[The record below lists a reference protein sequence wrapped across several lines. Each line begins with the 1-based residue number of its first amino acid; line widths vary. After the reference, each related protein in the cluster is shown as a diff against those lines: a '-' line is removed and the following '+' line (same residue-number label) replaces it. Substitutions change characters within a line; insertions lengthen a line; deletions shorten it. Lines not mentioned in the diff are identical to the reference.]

1 MKKFISTVLMLC
13 CFAVLFF
20 ACGSKKES
28 ISNFKHEDVDK
39 IQVINS
45 MGNPAYGAESKI
57 ITDKKEVADFLDTFN
72 GGILGQKAKD
82 KDVKIGFSSR
92 YLLYKDEKIIAE
104 YFFNCNDTSLIL
116 LNDEYR
122 KVTYANDAKT
132 PLELYESSKS
142 GKIVVDIAGQEMDLV
157 RFGA

>member
-72 GGILGQKAKD
+72 
-82 KDVKIGFSSR
+82 
-92 YLLYKDEKIIAE
+92 
-104 YFFNCNDTSLIL
+104 
-116 LNDEYR
+116 
-122 KVTYANDAKT
+122 
-132 PLELYESSKS
+132 
-142 GKIVVDIAGQEMDLV
+142 
-157 RFGA
+157 